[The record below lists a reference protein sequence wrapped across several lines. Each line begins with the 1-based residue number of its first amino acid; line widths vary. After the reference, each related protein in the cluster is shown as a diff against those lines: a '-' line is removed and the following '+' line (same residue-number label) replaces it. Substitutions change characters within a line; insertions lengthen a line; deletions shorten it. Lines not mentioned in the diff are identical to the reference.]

1 MRVRTFIHW
10 GLALGFAAFAT
21 PAAAQ
26 NGALTGRVTDA
37 DTKLGVPG
45 AQVVVVSSTGATAGA
60 ATADDAGAFR
70 VGALAAGSYTVVV
83 TRIGYSPRRTLGVTI
98 AAGQTATLD
107 IEMTAL
113 QAILNQVIVSGSRAP
128 EKILE
133 SPASVQVVGEAAI
146 AARPSVTAVEH
157 LKNTPGVDISQGGLI
172 QSNVVARGFN
182 NIFSG
187 AMLML
192 QDYRFAGVPS
202 LRVNA
207 PFLFTGTNEDIER
220 IEVLLGPASALYGP
234 NSANGVLHMITKSPF
249 TSQGTTVTLDGGE
262 RSVLRASLRHAQQ
275 LTDRTAFKLSGEYMT
290 GKDFQYADPGEPGTF
305 PSQAP
310 PGRAGQP
317 NTRDFDI
324 SKYTFEG
331 RFDVRP
337 DDRTEAVTT
346 IGYTNAARALE
357 LTGANGA
364 AQVQGWSYMNVQQ
377 RFKRGRFFA
386 QAFANLSD
394 AGNTD
399 ASDTRG
405 TYLLRSGQPIVDQS
419 RVYVGQVQHG
429 FNVRSSS
436 FTYGADYIATNP
448 RTGNTINGAN
458 EDIDDVTEYGAY
470 IQGTIPLAPK
480 FDFVTALRAD
490 KHSMVEDFQISPR
503 AALIYKPS
511 ETQNWRVTY
520 NRAFQT
526 PANFAFFLDLVQSR
540 NIGGSG
546 FDVRAVGNQDGHR
559 FDRSCEN
566 AAFGNFCMRSI
577 YTGGASTRASTA
589 DVFGAFI
596 TAQQAGLTS
605 TIAAGLA
612 PQVGAQTAA
621 FLAQQIVNGL
631 RTSNPNDQQL
641 QTRVAM
647 LNNPLTNL
655 QPTDVRDLNRL
666 QAGYNNTLELGYK
679 GLLGQNGRLTVD
691 AWYQQRGEVNPPG
704 FLATPSVFF
713 NGTNLAGFVGGNIVE
728 TLTPI
733 FQAQIQ
739 QQNPGIPP
747 AQAQQLAATQAGQ
760 IANGLAPQL
769 AGALA
774 RAPLGTIT
782 FGDRPDLLATY
793 VSGGN
798 ETLDVYGIDIG
809 YDWLFND
816 KWSVAGTY
824 SWLSDNEFPQ
834 IDGGN
839 DLPYRTNS
847 PMHKATVALRYNNEL
862 KGLSTEL
869 RGRYAD
875 AFAVNSGVFYSGVD
889 IPAPGGT
896 CSEATAD
903 QCSGEAGAQTYRY
916 PAVPV
921 SATIDLNVSWRLPF
935 AGENVTW
942 SVLANNILD
951 NKRPTM
957 AGIPAIGRLV
967 MTRLQYRF

>member
-1 MRVRTFIHW
+1 MRVTTFVRW
-10 GLALGFAAFAT
+10 GIAFWFAALAS

-26 NGALTGRVTDA
+26 TGALTGRVLDA
-37 DTKLGVPG
+37 DTRLGVPG
-45 AQVVVVSSTGATAGA
+45 VQIVAIHSTGATAGA
-60 ATADDAGAFR
+60 TVADDAGAWR
-70 VGALAAGSYTVVV
+70 LGALPVGTYTIVA
-83 TRIGYSPRRTLGVTI
+83 TRIGYTPKRTPGVEI
-98 AAGQTATLD
+98 GAGQTVTLD
-107 IEMTAL
+107 IEMTGL

-128 EKILE
+128 EKMLE

-249 TSQGTTVTLDGGE
+249 TSQGTTVTVDGGE

-290 GKDFQYADPGEPGTF
+290 GKDFQYVDPGEPGTF
-305 PSQAP
+305 PEQAP

-337 DDRTEAVTT
+337 DERTEAITT
-346 IGYTNAARALE
+346 IGFTNAARALE

-364 AQVQGWSYMNVQQ
+364 AQVLNWSYMNVQQ
-377 RFKRGRFFA
+377 RVRRGRFFA
-386 QAFANLSD
+386 QAFANFSD
-394 AGNTD
+394 AGNAD
-399 ASDTRG
+399 ATSLNG

-429 FNVRSSS
+429 VTLGRNV

-470 IQGTIPLAPK
+470 VQGTIPLAAK
-480 FDFVTALRAD
+480 WDFVGALRSD
-490 KHSMVEDFQISPR
+490 KHSMVEDVQVSPR
-503 AALIYKPS
+503 AALIFKPS

-526 PANFAFFLDLVQSR
+526 PANFAFFLDLVQTR

-546 FDVRAVGNQDGHR
+546 FDVRAVGNQDGHQ
-559 FDRSCEN
+559 FDRSCSS

-577 YTGGASTRASTA
+577 YTGGASTRAATA

-596 TAQQAGLTS
+596 TAQQAALTS
-605 TIAAGLA
+605 NIAAGLA
-612 PQVGAQTAA
+612 PQVGAPTAE
-621 FLAQQIVNGL
+621 FLAAQIVQGL
-631 RTSNPNDQQL
+631 RTSTPTDQQMA
-641 QTRVAM
+641 TRVAM
-647 LNNPLTNL
+647 LNQPFTNL

-666 QAGYNNTLELGYK
+666 QAGFNNTLELGYK
-679 GLLGQNGRLTVD
+679 GLLGQHGRLTVD

-704 FLATPSVFF
+704 FLATPSVMFDPA
-713 NGTNLAGFVGGNIVE
+713 NLAGFLGGNIVE

-733 FQAQIQ
+733 FTAQIQ

-747 AQAQQLAATQAGQ
+747 AEAQALAAAQAGQ

-793 VSGGN
+793 VSGGS

-824 SWLSDNEFPQ
+824 SWLSDNEFPL

-839 DLPYRTNS
+839 SLPYRTNS
-847 PMHKATVALRYNNEL
+847 PMHKATLALRYVNEL

-875 AFAVNSGVFYSGVD
+875 AFHVNSGVFYSGTD
-889 IPAPGGT
+889 IDAPDGT
-896 CSEATAD
+896 CSDAAAD
-903 QCSGEAGAQTYRY
+903 QCSGAPGAQQYRY
-916 PAVPV
+916 PSVPV

-935 AGENVTW
+935 LGENVTW
-942 SVLANNILD
+942 SLLANNVLD

>member
-1 MRVRTFIHW
+1 MRVKGFVRW
-10 GLALGFAAFAT
+10 GVAVLLAAVASS
-21 PAAAQ
+21 AAAQ
-26 NGALTGRVTDA
+26 NGALIGRVLDA

-45 AQVVVVSSTGATAGA
+45 AQVVVLGGSGATAGA
-60 ATADDAGAFR
+60 AAADDAGAYR
-70 VGALAAGSYTVVV
+70 VGALPAGTYTVVV
-83 TRIGYSPRRTLGVTI
+83 TRIGYTPKRTLGVSI
-98 AAGQTATLD
+98 GAGQTVTLD
-107 IEMTAL
+107 IEMTGL

-146 AARPSVTAVEH
+146 AARPAVTAVEH
-157 LKNTPGVDISQGGLI
+157 LKNTPGIDISQGGLI

-202 LRVNA
+202 LRVNT

-249 TSQGTTVTLDGGE
+249 TSQGTMVTLDGGE
-262 RSVLRASLRHAQQ
+262 RSVLRASVRHAQQ

-310 PGRAGQP
+310 PGRAGEP

-337 DDRTEAVTT
+337 DDKTEAVTT
-346 IGYTNAARALE
+346 IGYTNAIRGLE

-394 AGNTD
+394 AGNAD
-399 ASDTRG
+399 ASSTNG

-429 FNVRSSS
+429 FNLGRSS

-470 IQGTIPLAPK
+470 IQGTVPLADK
-480 FDFVTALRAD
+480 FDFVGALRSD
-490 KHSMVEDFQISPR
+490 KHSMIENFQFSPR

-540 NIGGSG
+540 NIGNSG

-559 FDRSCEN
+559 FDRSCN
-566 AAFGNFCMRSI
+566 DAAFGNFCMRSI
-577 YTGGASTRASTA
+577 YNGGASTRASTGA
-589 DVFGAFI
+589 VFGNFI
-596 TAQQAGLTS
+596 TAQQANLTS
-605 TIAAGLA
+605 SIAAGLA

-631 RTSNPNDQQL
+631 RSATPTDEQL
-641 QTRVAM
+641 ATRVAM
-647 LNNPLTNL
+647 INNPLSNL
-655 QPTDVRDLNRL
+655 APGDVQDFNRL

-679 GLLGQNGRLTVD
+679 GLLGQKGRLTVD
-691 AWYQQRGEVNPPG
+691 TWYQQRGEVNPPG

-713 NGTNLAGFVGGNIVE
+713 DGANLAGFLGGNIVE

-733 FQAQIQ
+733 LTAQIQ
-739 QQNPGIPP
+739 QQNPGISQ
-747 AQAQQLAATQAGQ
+747 AQAQALAAGQAGQ

-769 AGALA
+769 AGALG

-793 VSGGN
+793 VTGGT
-798 ETLDVYGIDIG
+798 ETIDVYGIDIG

-847 PMHKATVALRYNNEL
+847 PMHKATLALRYTNEL
-862 KGLSTEL
+862 KGLSTEF
-869 RGRYAD
+869 RTRYAD
-875 AFAVNSGVFYSGVD
+875 AFDVNSGVFYSGRV

-896 CSEATAD
+896 CSGAAAD
-903 QCSGEAGAQTYRY
+903 QCTGDPGTQTYSY
-916 PAVPV
+916 GGVPV
-921 SATIDLNVSWRLPF
+921 SATIDINVSWRLPF
-935 AGENVTW
+935 AGENLTW
-942 SVLANNILD
+942 SVLANNVLD

-957 AGIPAIGRLV
+957 AGIPAMGRLV